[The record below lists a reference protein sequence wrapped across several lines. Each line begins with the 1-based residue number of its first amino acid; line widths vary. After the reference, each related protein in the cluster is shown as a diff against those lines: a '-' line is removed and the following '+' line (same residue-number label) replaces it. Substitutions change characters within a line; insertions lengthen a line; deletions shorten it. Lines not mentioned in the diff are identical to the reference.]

1 MNKFVTTL
9 SASDASIKTS
19 RATIISEQAEIEVQT
34 MVQNLKKEKLSLQ
47 NKIAQMTDL
56 SPEETTSLRPGGKNF
71 DAAAWA
77 KNLHTAKMQLKL
89 KQIELDEAQGIYNE
103 WFGASEDETPAPAA
117 KASKKGDA

>member
-1 MNKFVTTL
+1 
-9 SASDASIKTS
+9 
-19 RATIISEQAEIEVQT
+19 

-71 DAAAWA
+71 DAASWA

-89 KQIELDEAQGIYNE
+89 KQIELDEATAIYDE
-103 WFGASEDETPAPAA
+103 WFGNTEA
-117 KASKKGDA
+117 KVTKTKVDA